1 MMIRVIY
8 ANGSYDMVKDQ
19 MLDRMLDRGDVAG
32 FQRAEGWV
40 VIGRDRVRKQSRQS
54 DGQYPGPERR
64 GSQIVSQIVR
74 W

>member
-19 MLDRMLDRGDVAG
+19 MLDKLLERGDVAG

-40 VIGRDRVRKQSRQS
+40 VIGRDRTRQRSRQS
-54 DGQYPGPERR
+54 EGQYAGPERR
-64 GSQIVSQIVR
+64 GTQVVSQIVR

>member
-40 VIGRDRVRKQSRQS
+40 VIGRDRVRQRSRQS

-64 GSQIVSQIVR
+64 GTQTVSQIVR